1 MSKRKQKVNFNCGT
15 VTYGDSF
22 SHRIKLKLIAGMH
35 YGQWVESSATPYQS
49 PHIRR
54 RRSVHHE
61 HTVSGQPQTRLLR
74 ATIQNIIH
82 SRNKQRRLNFCLLLF
97 FSRNFLSATLPISLR
112 VAAAAPTIQF
122 VHPSIHLSTRG
133 EHYVCTW
140 WWSSHHPR
148 RRTITWVN
156 HHIQ

>member
-1 MSKRKQKVNFNCGT
+1 MGNESSRVPLRTNLH
-15 VTYGDSF
+15 TYGDDDLYITS
-22 SHRIKLKLIAGMH
+22 
-35 YGQWVESSATPYQS
+35 
-49 PHIRR
+49 
-54 RRSVHHE
+54 
-61 HTVSGQPQTRLLR
+61 TVSGQPQTRLLR
-74 ATIQNIIH
+74 ATIQNIIY